1 MGGCKSKEKAKGSN
15 GAGGA
20 GQANDYRPDPVVRNA
35 DMIRKESGMVG
46 GQQPHVMVVNNGP
59 QGIVGSGWSAGTK
72 GINPNSPSI
81 AQNGRGV
88 GGAGGAGALQ
98 IVIAL
103 YTYQGSEMG
112 DMSFQKGDRMEV
124 LDKT

>member
-1 MGGCKSKEKAKGSN
+1 
-15 GAGGA
+15 
-20 GQANDYRPDPVVRNA
+20 
-35 DMIRKESGMVG
+35 MVG
-46 GQQPHVMVVNNGP
+46 VNN
-59 QGIVGSGWSAGTK
+59 GIVGSSWQQGGGAK
-72 GINPNSPSI
+72 GNATNSPSI

-88 GGAGGAGALQ
+88 VGQAGAGGAGGVGGANLQ

-103 YTYQGSEMG
+103 YSYQGSEMG